1 MSIRTDKVDLIL
13 TINAAQSA
21 STLKDMEARA
31 RDLRRA
37 LSRMDVNDEAFKE
50 AAKEAQNLDKRIKDV
65 KSSMQAVRN
74 ETTSL
79 QRALGV
85 FTRGAAIVGS
95 FFAAFAGVGA
105 IVNAARETERL
116 FAVLKNALG
125 GSELKAL
132 AVFEQLQEFAATTP
146 FALNEVVG
154 AFTKLQQ
161 RNFNPTIEQLRT
173 MGDIAAA
180 SGKTIDQFVEAI
192 LDAQTG
198 EFERLKEF
206 GVVAK
211 KEGDNVRV
219 TFRGQSETFRN
230 TAENLNAYL
239 LKLGELPGIA
249 GASAA
254 VSQTLDGALSNMSDS
269 LTRLFASVGSS
280 GGFLKSLV
288 QGFTGLVDAANEFFR
303 IPLSESLREQQTEF
317 NALVGILQDVNS
329 SESTRNAAIAELQ
342 KNYPDY
348 IGNINL
354 ESASQSELNT
364 LLVNGNKLFEQ
375 RIFLQQNEEK
385 LIEFAKERVRV
396 ERLLFEAQKEQQRL
410 AQSGRG
416 NERPVTFGTGGGD
429 GLRQTETR
437 GQGAEA
443 RVKALTEALSK
454 LNEQQRA
461 FVSEQTEF
469 AKALGLDQITPTN
482 SAGAAGKA
490 GVVSDAKK
498 EAEAAAGSLAFLR
511 KQIADLQKEIE
522 STPGQSKALEPLI
535 QQLKLAEDA
544 LKALEDRI
552 ERLKNPQAEAPP
564 SAEEI
569 ARQLGLE
576 SSSAVTPD
584 QTEADRLKLIEFND
598 FRIEEERRT
607 TDEIAKF
614 SESLRKKEEDARNQK
629 IKDEDN
635 WWKYLKK
642 IGIDSEEELWD
653 AVKDVGV
660 SAAESISNA
669 FIQIRQNEIQQNTD
683 AALSALDK
691 EFAERRR
698 KADGNQQELA
708 KIDREYNRKKEA
720 IEKQAAEKRRQ
731 VALTEAIIAGALA
744 VVKALPNVFAAT
756 AAGIAAAAQIAVIAS
771 SGFADGGMTGDGSPF
786 QRPDRTGH
794 KPVGVVHANE
804 WVGPKWMV
812 QHPYYG
818 AQIAALEAV
827 RQRGFADG
835 GFSTTPT
842 VAINPFSNSTSDT
855 SSASIEAY
863 MMLAAEFRAFRQDI
877 TSWQRRLRVAYT
889 DIESVG
895 GELGVVR
902 VEAGL

>member
-50 AAKEAQNLDKRIKDV
+50 AAQEAQNLDKRIKEV
-65 KSSMQAVRN
+65 KSSMQAVRT
-74 ETTSL
+74 ETTSFQKL
-79 QRALGV
+79 LGG

-95 FFAAFAGVGA
+95 FLAAFAGFGA
-105 IVNAARETERL
+105 IANAARETERL

-354 ESASQSELNT
+354 ENASQSELNT

-410 AQSGRG
+410 SQSGRA
-416 NERPVTFGTGGGD
+416 NERPIIFGTGGGD
-429 GLRQTETR
+429 GLRQTQTR
-437 GQGAEA
+437 GEGAES

-461 FVSEQTEF
+461 FVTEQTEF

-482 SAGAAGKA
+482 SAGGAGKA

-576 SSSAVTPD
+576 SSSAPGAPD
-584 QTEADRLKLIEFND
+584 ETEADRLKLIEFND
-598 FRIEEERRT
+598 FRLEEERLT
-607 TDEIAKF
+607 TEELAKF
-614 SESLRKKEEDARNQK
+614 RKGLSDQEKKQREESLAAEKEFREN
-629 IKDEDN
+629 
-635 WWKYLKK
+635 LKGL
-642 IGIDSEEELWD
+642 GI
-653 AVKDVGV
+653 
-660 SAAESISNA
+660 SAAESAAGA
-669 FIQIRQNEIQQNTD
+669 FVQIRQNEIQQSTD
-683 AALSALDK
+683 AALAALDK
-691 EFAERRR
+691 EFAEKRRL
-698 KADGNQQELA
+698 AEGNQQAQARIE
-708 KIDREYNRKKEA
+708 REYQRRKEA
-720 IEKQAAEKRRQ
+720 LEKQAAEKRRQ
-731 VALTEAIIAGALA
+731 VSLTEAIIAGALA

-771 SGFADGGMTGDGSPF
+771 SGFADGGMTGNGSPF

-855 SSASIEAY
+855 SAASIEAY

-877 TSWQRRLRVAYT
+877 TSWQSRLRVAYT

>member
-50 AAKEAQNLDKRIKDV
+50 AAQEAQNLDKRIKEV
-65 KSSMQAVRN
+65 KSSMQAVRT
-74 ETTSL
+74 ETTSFQKL
-79 QRALGV
+79 LGG

-95 FFAAFAGVGA
+95 FLAAFAGFGA
-105 IVNAARETERL
+105 IANAARETERL

-288 QGFTGLVDAANEFFR
+288 QGFTSLVDAANDFFR

-354 ESASQSELNT
+354 ENASQSELNT

-410 AQSGRG
+410 AQSGRA
-416 NERPVTFGTGGGD
+416 NERPITFGTGGGD
-429 GLRQTETR
+429 GLRQTQTR
-437 GQGAEA
+437 GEGAES

-461 FVSEQTEF
+461 FVTEQTEF

-482 SAGAAGKA
+482 SAGGAGKA

-576 SSSAVTPD
+576 SSSAVTRD
-584 QTEADRLKLIEFND
+584 ETAADRLKLIEFND
-598 FRIEEERRT
+598 FRLEEERLTNEELLKYRKGLS
-607 TDEIAKF
+607 DEERKLREQALSDEEDLRENIKNLAI
-614 SESLRKKEEDARNQK
+614 SAVESL
-629 IKDEDN
+629 
-635 WWKYLKK
+635 
-642 IGIDSEEELWD
+642 S
-653 AVKDVGV
+653 
-660 SAAESISNA
+660 SA
-669 FIQIRQNEIQQNTD
+669 FFQIRQNEVQQSTD
-683 AALSALDK
+683 AALAALDK
-691 EFAERRR
+691 EFAEKRRLSE
-698 KADGNQQELA
+698 GNQQALSR
-708 KIDREYNRKKEA
+708 IDREYQRRKEA
-720 IEKQAAEKRRQ
+720 LEKQAAEKRRQ
-731 VALTEAIIAGALA
+731 IALKEAIIAGALA
-744 VVKALPNVFAAT
+744 VVKALTIPGNIVGAI
-756 AAGIAAAAQIAVIAS
+756 AAGVAAAAQIAVIAS
-771 SGFADGGMTGDGSPF
+771 QQFAGGGMTGDGSPF

-855 SSASIEAY
+855 SAASIEAY

-877 TSWQRRLRVAYT
+877 TSWQSRLRVAYT

>member
-1 MSIRTDKVDLIL
+1 MIL

-50 AAKEAQNLDKRIKDV
+50 AAQEAQNLDKRIKEV
-65 KSSMQAVRN
+65 KSSMQAVRT
-74 ETTSL
+74 ETTSFQKL
-79 QRALGV
+79 LGG

-95 FFAAFAGVGA
+95 FLAAFAGFGA
-105 IVNAARETERL
+105 IANAARETERL

-288 QGFTGLVDAANEFFR
+288 QGFTSLVDAANDFFR

-354 ESASQSELNT
+354 ENASQSELNT

-410 AQSGRG
+410 AQSGRA
-416 NERPVTFGTGGGD
+416 NERPITFGTGGGD
-429 GLRQTETR
+429 GLRQTQTR
-437 GQGAEA
+437 GEGAES

-461 FVSEQTEF
+461 FVTEQTEF

-482 SAGAAGKA
+482 SAGGAGKA

-576 SSSAVTPD
+576 SSSAVTRD
-584 QTEADRLKLIEFND
+584 ETAADRLKLIEFND
-598 FRIEEERRT
+598 FRLEEERLTNEELLKYRKGLS
-607 TDEIAKF
+607 DEERKLREQALSDEEDLRENIKNLAI
-614 SESLRKKEEDARNQK
+614 SAVESL
-629 IKDEDN
+629 
-635 WWKYLKK
+635 
-642 IGIDSEEELWD
+642 S
-653 AVKDVGV
+653 
-660 SAAESISNA
+660 SA
-669 FIQIRQNEIQQNTD
+669 FFQIRQNEVQQSTD
-683 AALSALDK
+683 AALAALDK
-691 EFAERRR
+691 EFAEKRRLSE
-698 KADGNQQELA
+698 GNQQALSR
-708 KIDREYNRKKEA
+708 IDREYQRRKEA
-720 IEKQAAEKRRQ
+720 LEKQAAEKRRQ
-731 VALTEAIIAGALA
+731 IALKEAIIAGALA
-744 VVKALPNVFAAT
+744 VVKALTIPGNIVGAI
-756 AAGIAAAAQIAVIAS
+756 AAGVAAAAQIAVIAS
-771 SGFADGGMTGDGSPF
+771 QQFAGGGMTGDGSPF

-855 SSASIEAY
+855 SAASIEAY

-877 TSWQRRLRVAYT
+877 TSWQSRLRVAYT